1 MLFNEYPLVKHSPQR
16 QPVLKSEAGR
26 LRPGDLGTEVPR
38 RGPGA
43 EPHGGGLR
51 AKPPEAERLSRLWR
65 VISTLNP
72 TLKVII
78 PSGNWAYSRDCLS
91 FVNRIII
98 VI

>member
-1 MLFNEYPLVKHSPQR
+1 M
-16 QPVLKSEAGR
+16 KSEAGR
-26 LRPGDLGTEVPR
+26 LRPGDLGTEVPM

-43 EPHGGGLR
+43 EPHGGGLG

-72 TLKVII
+72 TLKVIYRLEI
-78 PSGNWAYSRDCLS
+78 GPIVEKILWYCLS

-98 VI
+98 DM